1 MGFPCATCLCCH
13 LERRMLIAR
22 NPPIKH
28 KDLIL
33 ALLEAVQLPTQV
45 AVVHCRGHQR
55 NGSFLRQGN
64 SKADQTAK
72 NASQIEEPKQCI
84 LDPGTNGSSDWPP

>member
-1 MGFPCATCLCCH
+1 
-13 LERRMLIAR
+13 MLIAR